1 MACGFRCPG
10 MLSRLFLILGR
21 DVFVKGYRV
30 VAKTIS
36 KGCPRAMS
44 KPKDVA
50 KGFSSKGCR
59 HILTKGLWIIR
70 GVQEILCFF

>member
-1 MACGFRCPG
+1 
-10 MLSRLFLILGR
+10 MLSRLYLILGR

-44 KPKDVA
+44 NPKDVA
-50 KGFSSKGCR
+50 KGFSSRDVDTFLQRVFG
-59 HILTKGLWIIR
+59 
-70 GVQEILCFF
+70 